1 MDAARLDLVLQYV
14 LAAAGQEDFGQRELG
29 PIHLI
34 KYAYLA
40 DLTHAERH
48 GGETFTGVP
57 WRFFHFGP
65 WALEVNDR
73 IEQAAAAV
81 NAERRTFTS
90 ARYEGE
96 FVRYLVPDDALYERL
111 ARQLP
116 AEISSAVK
124 RVVHEY
130 GNDTYSLLNHVYLTR
145 PMLSAAPGELL
156 VFEGG
161 EAGEPEAEAPR
172 STEVFAP
179 LTWKERR
186 TRKEALAKLR
196 ERVRARL
203 EERRQ
208 RPAVPVSPPPRYDD
222 VFFEGVKW
230 LDHLGGEPVEPLE
243 AEAAFSE
250 DIWKSPTRGGR
261 GVS

>member
-1 MDAARLDLVLQYV
+1 MDVARLDLMLQYA
-14 LAAAGQEDFGQRELG
+14 LAAAGQEDPGQGELG

-40 DLTHAERH
+40 DLAHAERH

-81 NAERRTFTS
+81 NAERRAFTS

-124 RVVHEY
+124 RAVHE
-130 GNDTYSLLNHVYLTR
+130 
-145 PMLSAAPGELL
+145 
-156 VFEGG
+156 
-161 EAGEPEAEAPR
+161 
-172 STEVFAP
+172 
-179 LTWKERR
+179 
-186 TRKEALAKLR
+186 LR
-196 ERVRARL
+196 ERHLQSAQPCLPDETHAECCPGRT
-203 EERRQ
+203 
-208 RPAVPVSPPPRYDD
+208 PR
-222 VFFEGVKW
+222 V
-230 LDHLGGEPVEPLE
+230 
-243 AEAAFSE
+243 
-250 DIWKSPTRGGR
+250 
-261 GVS
+261 